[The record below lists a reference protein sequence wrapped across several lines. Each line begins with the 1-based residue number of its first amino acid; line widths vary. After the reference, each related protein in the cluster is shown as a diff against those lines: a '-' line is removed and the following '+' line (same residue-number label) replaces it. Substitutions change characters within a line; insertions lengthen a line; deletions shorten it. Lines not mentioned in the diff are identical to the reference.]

1 MQQVIPRLL
10 VRLQYVSSIIFALL
24 FLSACGGGG
33 GGGNN
38 QFSDSTSQITIPSS
52 ISSSAPE
59 SSAISSL
66 SSSSSTSISS
76 AASSV
81 SSSTASALDTVTL
94 SGTITYDYVPHN
106 LNHVGLDYSAIEQ
119 RPVRGAVVDLLDDIG
134 QVKASTNT
142 TSEGTY
148 TFTLQKNSIVKI
160 RVKAQL
166 LNGLSPTWDFKVTDN
181 TSNNALY
188 VLDGAL
194 ATTGTQNSK
203 RNLNAGSGWDGIN
216 YSAPRAAAPFAILD
230 NIYTAANRTLAA
242 GNKKSL
248 SPLELRWSTKN
259 SAADGDS
266 SRGEIGTSY
275 YDGTAIYILG
285 DANNDTD
292 EYDSHVLLHEWGHYL
307 ETELFRSDSIGGDHS
322 DGELLDLRVA
332 MSEGFA
338 NAFSGMMT
346 NDVNYA
352 DASGTAQS
360 SGFSFSI
367 GRKSRVNKGF
377 FSEGSIGSVL
387 YNYYT
392 NGTNKAANDF
402 TPIFNVLSNVSY
414 TDNEAFTSIF
424 LFFYQL
430 QNQLPEH
437 AVLFS
442 SLLQEQNIF
451 GTDEYGSDESNN
463 GGLAIT
469 LPIYKALTT
478 NNVAVNVCSAADYGK
493 QNKLGNAQFLKLNV
507 TQAGTYNIRINKS
520 GGADVIS
527 KPEFIV
533 YQKGT
538 ALSYVSNSITD
549 NVSGNVSLSRGNYIL
564 EVYDFNNYDS
574 KNTDA
579 NMTCFNVRVAA
590 N

>member
-1 MQQVIPRLL
+1 MREVIAGLL
-10 VRLQYVSSIIFALL
+10 IRLQYVSSIMIALF
-24 FLSACGGGG
+24 FLSACGGG

-38 QFSDSTSQITIPSS
+38 QFSDSTSQITITSS

-59 SSAISSL
+59 SSSI
-66 SSSSSTSISS
+66 SSSSSLTSISS
-76 AASSV
+76 VASSI
-81 SSSTASALDTVTL
+81 SSSASTTDTVTL
-94 SGTITYDYVPHN
+94 SGTVTYDYVPHN
-106 LNHVGLDYSAIEQ
+106 LNHVGLNYSAVEQ

-134 QVKASTNT
+134 QIKASTNT
-142 TSEGTY
+142 ASDGTY
-148 TFTLQKNSIVKI
+148 AFTLQKNSMAKI

-166 LNGLSPTWDFKVTDN
+166 LNSLSPTWNFKVTDN

-203 RNLNAGSGWDGIN
+203 RNLNAGSGWDGVS
-216 YSAPRAAAPFAILD
+216 YSAQRAAAPFAILD
-230 NIYTAANRTLAA
+230 NIYIAANLTITAV
-242 GNKKSL
+242 NKKNL

-266 SRGEIGTSY
+266 SRGEIGTSF

-292 EYDSHVLLHEWGHYL
+292 EYDPHVLLHEWGHYL
-307 ETELFRSDSIGGDHS
+307 EAELFRSDSIGGDHS
-322 DGELLDLRVA
+322 DGQLLDLRVA

-338 NAFSGMMT
+338 NAFSGMMI
-346 NDVNYA
+346 NDINYA
-352 DASGTAQS
+352 DASGAAQA

-367 GRKSRVNKGF
+367 GRKSRINKGF

-392 NGTNKAANDF
+392 NATNKTANDF
-402 TPIFNVLSNVSY
+402 TPIFNVLSSVSY
-414 TDNEAFTSIF
+414 TDSEAFTSIF
-424 LFFYQL
+424 LFFYQFK
-430 QNQLPEH
+430 NQLPEH
-437 AVLFS
+437 TALFS
-442 SLLQEQNIF
+442 NLLQEQDIF

-469 LPIYKALTT
+469 LPIYKTLTT
-478 NNVAVNVCSAADYGK
+478 SNLPVNVCSAADYGK
-493 QNKLGNAQFLKLNV
+493 QNKLGNAQFLKLNIS
-507 TQAGTYNIRINKS
+507 QAGTYNIRINKS

-533 YQKGT
+533 YQKGV
-538 ALSYVSNSITD
+538 ALSYVPNSITD
-549 NVSGNVSLSRGNYIL
+549 SVSGNVVLLRGNYII

-574 KNTDA
+574 KNTDE
-579 NMTCFNVRVAA
+579 NMTCFNVRVTA